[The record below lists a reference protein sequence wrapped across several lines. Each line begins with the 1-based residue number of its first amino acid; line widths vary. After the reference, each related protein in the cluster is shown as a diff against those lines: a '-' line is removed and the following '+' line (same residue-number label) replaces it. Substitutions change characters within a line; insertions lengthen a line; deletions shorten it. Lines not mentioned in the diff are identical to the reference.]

1 MKKFFSAIIS
11 IIIMLCTLS
20 VSAEVPPHP
29 ISWNISDGVL
39 TISGQGP
46 MDDYR
51 NESDS
56 PWYSERE
63 NISKI
68 CIEDG
73 ITHIGNL
80 AFYGMTNAK
89 ELVIADSVT
98 SIGLCAF
105 SYTEGTVTTVA
116 GLDSDYQ
123 FRIETDSA
131 VVSKGDKFTIS
142 VILEAD
148 FEGITALQS
157 TLLYDTKRI
166 SIDENA
172 WYDTDWYQSI
182 DDTNLGYISKPMVGF
197 VANNLRLAYL
207 STNGTAIDDDC
218 PLLSNGKTVQ
228 VIAKVN
234 CTALEDIEDVNSSC
248 FAIKDSAVVVK
259 DKDTTASP
267 LCGETQLTTVTRM
280 PLPKL
285 SALIP
290 NTSPSSPSIDSKPE
304 ASDGNQIDGEL
315 TVMANGEKI
324 EYDVNPYVNENGVI
338 MLPIR
343 FTLEAMGAGVTWDN
357 DTQTAFAHYGD
368 KFFAVQIGQKMVFT
382 DEGAKNLDAVT
393 IIKDTR
399 TMVSMDCIDTVFEF
413 DVKYAENTNT
423 VTINSK

>member
-1 MKKFFSAIIS
+1 MKNFFSAIIS

-46 MDDYR
+46 MEDYR

-68 CIEDG
+68 CIENG
-73 ITHIGNL
+73 ITRIGNL
-80 AFYGMTNAK
+80 AFYGMTNVK
-89 ELVIADSVT
+89 ELDIAESVT

-105 SYTEGTVTTVA
+105 SYTEGTVTTVS

-123 FRIETDSA
+123 FRVETDSS
-131 VVSKGDKFTIS
+131 VVSKGDTFKIS
-142 VILEAD
+142 LILDAD

-172 WYDTDWYQSI
+172 WYDTQWYQSI
-182 DDTNLGYISKPMVGF
+182 DDANIGYISKPMVGF

-207 STNGTAIDDDC
+207 ATDGSAIDEDC
-218 PLLSNGKTVQ
+218 PLSAGGKTAQ
-228 VIAKVN
+228 IIAKIN
-234 CTALEDIEDVNSSC
+234 CTALEDIEDINSSC
-248 FAIKDSAVVVK
+248 FAIKNSAVVVK
-259 DKDTTASP
+259 DGDASTSP
-267 LCGETQLTTVTRM
+267 LCGETQLTAVTRM
-280 PLPKL
+280 PLPNL
-285 SALIP
+285 VALIP
-290 NTSPSSPSIDSKPE
+290 STLPSVPSEDSNSE
-304 ASDGNQIDGEL
+304 SSDTNKISDEL
-315 TVMANGEKI
+315 TVMANGKKI
-324 EYDVNPYVNENGVI
+324 EYDVKPYVDENSVV

-357 DTQTAFAHYGD
+357 DTKTAFAHYGD
-368 KFFAVQIGQKMVFT
+368 SFFAVQVGQKLVFT
-382 DEGAKNLDAVT
+382 ESGAKTLDAVT

-399 TMVSMDCIDTVFEF
+399 TMVSMDCIDMVFDF
-413 DVKYAENTNT
+413 DVTYLKDTNT
-423 VTINSK
+423 VTINFK